1 MKKLALLLLA
11 AAVACGGSSTEP
23 TTTVSGTF
31 TLRTI
36 NGSPLPQSIYS
47 DPDASLSIN
56 SGTLT
61 LGSDRTYTLVEEEH
75 VVVSGSATD
84 DVYSESGTFT
94 VSGNNL
100 ELTGPL
106 ISGSPIHHHMTWNG
120 TEIMWTDVFIS
131 TTSTYV
137 FSR

>member
-1 MKKLALLLLA
+1 MKKLAMLLLV
-11 AAVACGGSSTEP
+11 AAVACGGGSTEP

-36 NGSPLPQSIYS
+36 NGLPLPQSIYS
-47 DPDASLSIN
+47 SPDASLSIS

-61 LGSDRTYTLVEEEH
+61 LGSDRTYTLVEHEH

-84 DVYSESGTFT
+84 DDYTESGTFT
-94 VSGNNL
+94 VSGNSL
-100 ELTGPL
+100 DFTGPVV
-106 ISGSPIHHHMTWNG
+106 SGSAIHHHMTWNG
-120 TEIMWTDVFIS
+120 SQITWTDVFIN